1 MQLLTSLEYWGNF
14 KEEGKPIIMLN
25 MLFGKYEL
33 TLSLEC
39 SSSFCGDY

>member
-14 KEEGKPIIMLN
+14 KEGKPITMLN

-33 TLSLEC
+33 TPSLEC
-39 SSSFCGDY
+39 TSSFCGDY